1 MSLLSPRPA
10 HHAPALPLRICQS
23 QVLSRVWLCD
33 PMDGSPPG
41 SSVHGICQA
50 RILQWVAISSFRE
63 SSRSRDQT
71 RISCVSPHW
80 QANSLPLAPP
90 GKSIYY
96 RGPGKFQRRLAASQG
111 LVLPH
116 YILCWPKSL
125 FKFFCK
131 MWVSHLKEK
140 PGWTFGQHNI

>member
-1 MSLLSPRPA
+1 MSPPSPHPA

-23 QVLSRVWLCD
+23 QVLGALGAQSCLTLCD
-33 PMDGSPPG
+33 PMDCSPPG
-41 SSVHGICQA
+41 SSVHGISQA

-63 SSRSRDQT
+63 SSRPRDQS
-71 RISCVSPHW
+71 RVSCISPHW

-90 GKSIYY
+90 GKSIYH
-96 RGPGKFQRRLAASQG
+96 RGPGQFQRTLAASQG
-111 LVLPH
+111 LVLPR

-131 MWVSHLKEK
+131 MLWVSHLKEK
-140 PGWTFGQHNI
+140 AG